1 MGKQKQDSHH
11 GNQKLDVINR
21 GKKWRMRQMTAVLK
35 TLNAISLGGTG
46 GNRQNDQQEV
56 QFSSVQ
62 SLSCDPVN
70 CSTPGLPVHHQL
82 PEFTQTHVH

>member
-62 SLSCDPVN
+62 SLSRV
-70 CSTPGLPVHHQL
+70 
-82 PEFTQTHVH
+82 